1 MARPI
6 DKRRPVDPPYSVLTA
21 LARGV
26 LGDGYIPEVPIR
38 MWDLISHAASD
49 ADQKQLLGLL
59 RILDTKAGALVFTGR
74 PTPISWL
81 SPREAEAVVQRW
93 KASRMQL
100 QRLLAALAISA
111 STTSLYAHPGPD
123 WTKIGYKGPLGDPPA
138 GPKPLRP
145 VTIETDTHVDCDVVI
160 VGSGAGGGCVAAGLA
175 AAGYSVVVLEKGGYF
190 AEPDFHH
197 NESQAM
203 REMYLYGSTL
213 TSADLRVRIIAGSA
227 VGGGTL
233 VNYAT
238 AFRTPEHVLKEWA
251 SVSGVH
257 AFISGEIDESL
268 DSVCKRVN
276 VTFDES
282 EPGRRDALMEEG
294 CQKLGWHVAPLPRA
308 VRNCSQDAGCGYCGM
323 GCRPGAKQGTMK
335 TFLDDAVKSGATIYT
350 GADVE
355 KVTIS
360 DGVARGV
367 VARVGDHRL
376 TVSARAVVS
385 AAGSI
390 ETPALLLRSGLKG
403 QVGRNLRLHP
413 GLAAWG
419 FFDEDVRIW
428 EGTTQA
434 RYCGEFAQ
442 WDGGYGPIFETV
454 PIHPGAGGSAF
465 PWLSA
470 GQHRDLVAHF
480 ANISF
485 VAVLPR
491 DEAAGRIKIRRDGS
505 PKVDYKITSGDDRRI
520 TEGVIRAGRVLE
532 AAGATKIHSPHPI
545 PIEYTPGPGAH
556 EKWAEE
562 VRQRGI
568 SGQANMF
575 SYHQMGSCRM
585 GTDPT
590 KSAVNADNESHEVA
604 NLFVADAST
613 FPTASGVNPMVSI
626 YGIAHRAAR
635 KIAERLG

>member
-1 MARPI
+1 M
-6 DKRRPVDPPYSVLTA
+6 LTA

-26 LGDGYIPEVPIR
+26 LGKGYIPEVPKR
-38 MWDLISHAASD
+38 MWDLISNAASD

-59 RILDTKAGALVFTGR
+59 RLLDTKAGALLFTGR
-74 PTPISWL
+74 PTPVSWL
-81 SPREAEAVVQRW
+81 SPREAEALVQRW
-93 KASRMQL
+93 KASSIKLHRV
-100 QRLLAALAISA
+100 LAGLAISA

-123 WTKIGYKGPLGDPPA
+123 WTTMGYAGPLGDAPS
-138 GPKPLRP
+138 GPKPLDP
-145 VTIETDTHVDCDVVI
+145 ITIETDEVVNCDVVV

-175 AAGYSVVVLEKGGYF
+175 ASGYSVVILEKGGYF

-203 REMYLYGSTL
+203 RELYLYASTL
-213 TSADLRVRIIAGSA
+213 TSSDLRVRIIAGSA

-238 AFRTPEHVLKEWA
+238 AFRTPDHVLKEWA
-251 SVSGVH
+251 RVSGID

-268 DSVCKRVN
+268 DVVCKRVN

-282 EPGRRDALMEEG
+282 EPGRRDSLMEEG

-308 VRNCSQDAGCGYCGM
+308 VRDCGQDAGCGYCGM
-323 GCRPGAKQGTMK
+323 GCRRGAKQGTMK
-335 TFLDDAVKSGATIYT
+335 TFLEDAVKSGARIFT

-355 KVTIS
+355 RVTIK

-367 VARVGDHRL
+367 SARVGDHRL
-376 TVSARAVVS
+376 TVNARAVVS

-403 QVGRNLRLHP
+403 EVGKNLRLHP
-413 GLAAWG
+413 GLASWG

-434 RYCGEFAQ
+434 RYCAEFAE

-470 GQHRDLVAHF
+470 AQHRDLVARF

-491 DEAAGRIKIRRDGS
+491 DEAGGRVKIRRDGS
-505 PKVDYKITSGDDRRI
+505 PKVDYKITPGDDRRI
-520 TEGVIRAGRVLE
+520 TEGAIRAGRVLE
-532 AAGATKIHSPHPI
+532 AAGATKIHSPHPL

-562 VRQRGI
+562 VRARGVA
-568 SGQANMF
+568 GQANMF

-585 GTDPT
+585 GTDPK
-590 KSAVNADNESHEVA
+590 KSAIDASNQTHEVK
-604 NLFVADAST
+604 NLFVTDAST

-626 YGIAHRAAR
+626 YGIAHRAAK
-635 KIAERLG
+635 KIAEHLG